1 MSDKSKSKA
10 LLKGTGIYAIGE
22 FGTKILSFLIVPL
35 YTYYIATEDMG
46 FYDILMSTIQLL
58 APLITMQISDAAY
71 RWIIRNE
78 GSTELYIRTTLQV
91 LLTNCTI
98 AFILTLITNA
108 LFPFRF
114 FSYFA
119 VLLVLTRIFSTTQKL
134 LRALKK
140 QMMFAVSGIIYSV
153 IFLTLN
159 VIQICILKMGIKSL
173 FISAI
178 VADITAIVIL
188 YIIEP
193 QLHVNIFKKP
203 DFKVIKEFYKYSAPL
218 VPNYLNWWVINS
230 SDRYIVAAFINLSAN
245 GVLAIAHKFPTVL
258 QTILSM
264 FTTSWQDQ
272 SVAEKEDN
280 IGEYYSKVFTKYYE
294 LALSG
299 VLVLIPITK
308 IIVYFIM
315 SQDYKAACDY
325 ISFYYLGTVFQSFAS
340 FYGVGYLRSKKTS
353 KAFFTSIIGAVVN
366 ATVNLTLIK
375 VIGLQA
381 ASIST
386 FVGFFVMWLIR
397 EKQNRNDLGI
407 KFNVAEFTVLTLLSI
422 IVSIVSIFI
431 SPIHNILLLVITLF
445 IFIIFNKK
453 NISLIWRFI
462 KSKIQKPKFNQH

>member
-1 MSDKSKSKA
+1 MSDKSKA

-78 GSTELYIRTTLQV
+78 GSTELYIRTTLQI

-108 LFPFRF
+108 MFPFRF

-153 IFLTLN
+153 IFLSLN

-178 VADITAIVIL
+178 VADIAAIVIL

-230 SDRYIVAAFINLSAN
+230 SDRYIVATFINLSAN

-294 LALSG
+294 FALSG

-315 SQDYKAACDY
+315 SQDYKVACDY

-353 KAFFTSIIGAVVN
+353 KAFFTSIIGAIVN
-366 ATVNLTLIK
+366 ATVNLTLIM

-407 KFNVAEFTVLTLLSI
+407 KFNVAEFTVLTLLSVV
-422 IVSIVSIFI
+422 VSIVSIFI

-462 KSKIQKPKFNQH
+462 KLKIQKPKFNQH

>member
-1 MSDKSKSKA
+1 MSDKSKA

-78 GSTELYIRTTLQV
+78 GSTELYIRTTLQI

-108 LFPFRF
+108 MFPFRF

-153 IFLTLN
+153 IFLSLN

-178 VADITAIVIL
+178 VADIAAIVIL

-230 SDRYIVAAFINLSAN
+230 SDRYIVATFINLSAN

-294 LALSG
+294 FALSG

-315 SQDYKAACDY
+315 SQDYKVACDY

-353 KAFFTSIIGAVVN
+353 KAFFTSIIGAIVN
-366 ATVNLTLIK
+366 ATVNLTLIM

-407 KFNVAEFTVLTLLSI
+407 KFNVAEFTVLTLLGDLS
-422 IVSIVSIFI
+422 
-431 SPIHNILLLVITLF
+431 N
-445 IFIIFNKK
+445 
-453 NISLIWRFI
+453 
-462 KSKIQKPKFNQH
+462 